1 MKNRKRTMPVGL
13 ILYLPEEAGLGEKL
27 LSIIQS
33 AVPGHKIERCHSIE
47 ELTGRLHQPICDVGI
62 CVLYAA
68 SRADLMEM
76 IYLSDML
83 GELRVVLVLPDNQPE
98 MLEKAHRL
106 RPRFIVST
114 ASDLQH
120 LEGVLRKLIDIYEKT
135 HSA

>member
-1 MKNRKRTMPVGL
+1 MSL
-13 ILYLPEEAGLGEKL
+13 ILYLSDKNGPGEKL
-27 LSIIQS
+27 LGIVKRALPEQPID
-33 AVPGHKIERCHSIE
+33 VCHSID
-47 ELTGRLHQPICDVGI
+47 ELAGRLHQPICDVGI

-76 IYLSDML
+76 IYLSDIL

-120 LEGVLRKLIDIYEKT
+120 LEGVLRKLMNIYEKT
-135 HSA
+135 HRE